1 MRRINQLGSYKKNT
15 IKNQSGVSKA
25 LPAKM
30 RPSSQKIPAVI
41 LLSQPHCPGVDRL
54 QEYPIRLMQH
64 QQPAQ
69 LGQQITE
76 IILNSSTETLLHQ
89 IAQAVGAAFWVDCC
103 LIMTTS
109 DSTQIGYWQSEE
121 VSAAV
126 ASQRQDKDN
135 TAMPSQQQLLTIK
148 QQLLSLMPASSEVLL
163 IEDMEAIATNESWH
177 LGLPMR
183 AVMAI
188 GISQGKING
197 VISLMKAQ
205 PHQWSE
211 PEKEHALA
219 VATPV
224 AIAISQV
231 LQTNAINSLQQQVN
245 IFNQSQ
251 SLLKQLTLSSRSSLD
266 LPQIFA
272 LAIAGT
278 AQALQVERGLILT
291 LKYSHPLFKTRSKNI
306 PKAQVTVVAEWHSGN
321 VSDVPVPSSLLNQS
335 FWLSDNWLCQQAF
348 RKFPQPLIIDAEHLE
363 AIESPT
369 DTALFNLNSPAVLII
384 PIENGGTLLGFLVLQ
399 DGSDIDAS
407 LPLTTR
413 VWHSEELALGELVSA
428 QISNAIIQSQTLR
441 QVQSLVEERTAQLQ
455 RSLEVQA
462 KLYEKT
468 RQQVDQLRHVNQL
481 KDEFV
486 STMNHEL
493 RTPLT
498 SMNLAIRMLRQAAG
512 LPPERQAK
520 YLDILEQQCN
530 QEINLVNDLL
540 KLQELESHKAPLN
553 LETIDLKPK
562 IHNLVHSFTEKWA
575 AKRLNITVDLPEA
588 PLVLQTDVDS
598 LERIL
603 QELLTNAGKYSDPDT
618 TILLTATYSS
628 NQLDKQII
636 FTLTN
641 FGSGISPEDVT
652 HIFDK
657 FRRGQGITQQ
667 AIQGTGLGLA
677 LVKCLVQHLNGTI
690 AVTSNPNSQSATWET
705 CFTLTLPQFFD
716 HTKP

>member
-1 MRRINQLGSYKKNT
+1 
-15 IKNQSGVSKA
+15 
-25 LPAKM
+25 M
-30 RPSSQKIPAVI
+30 RPSSQKTPAVI
-41 LLSQPHCPGVDRL
+41 LLSQLHCPSGDRL

-69 LGQQITE
+69 LGQQINE
-76 IILNSSTETLLHQ
+76 IILNSSDSKTLLHE

-109 DSTQIGYWQSEE
+109 DSTEIGYWQSEE
-121 VSAAV
+121 VSAA
-126 ASQRQDKDN
+126 AATQRQEEDN
-135 TAMPSQQQLLTIK
+135 NSVMPSQQQVLTIK
-148 QQLLSLMPASSEVLL
+148 KQLLSLMPASSVLA
-163 IEDMEAIATNESWH
+163 IEDMEAIATSESWH
-177 LGLPMR
+177 LPLSMR

-188 GISQGKING
+188 GICQGKING
-197 VISLMKAQ
+197 VISLIKSQ
-205 PHQWSE
+205 PYQWSE

-219 VATPV
+219 IAAPV

-231 LQTNAINSLQQQVN
+231 LQTEAISSLQQQVN

-251 SLLKQLTLSSRSSLD
+251 SLLKQLALSSRSSLD
-266 LPQIFA
+266 LPQIFSR
-272 LAIAGT
+272 AIAGT
-278 AQALQVERGLILT
+278 AQALQVERGLLLT
-291 LKYSHPLFKTRSKNI
+291 LKYSHPLFKTRSKSI
-306 PKAQVTVVAEWHSGN
+306 PKAQVTVVAEWHSAN

-348 RKFPQPLIIDAEHLE
+348 IKFPQPLVIDAEHLE
-363 AIESPT
+363 AIESAT
-369 DTALFNLNSPAVLII
+369 DTALFNLNSPAVLIV

-407 LPLTTR
+407 LSLTTR
-413 VWHSEELALGELVSA
+413 VWHPEELALVELVSA

-441 QVQSLVEERTAQLQ
+441 QVQALVEERTAQLQ

-553 LETIDLKPK
+553 LETIDLKPR
-562 IHNLVHSFTEKWA
+562 IHSLVYSFTEKWA
-575 AKRLNITVDLPEA
+575 DKRLNITVDLPEA
-588 PLVLQTDVDS
+588 PLFLQTDVDS

-603 QELLTNAGKYSDPDT
+603 QELLTNAGKYSDSDT
-618 TILLTATYSS
+618 TVLLTATQSS
-628 NQLDKQII
+628 NQQDKQII
-636 FTLTN
+636 LTLTN
-641 FGSGISPEDVT
+641 FGSGISSEDVT

-657 FRRGQGITQQ
+657 FRRGQGVTQQ

-690 AVTSNPNSQSATWET
+690 AVTSNPDSQSAAWKT
-705 CFTLTLPQFFD
+705 CFTLTLPQFLD
-716 HTKP
+716 HTQP